1 MAQEVEEELLTS
13 QVTPNRPDLPE
24 VSHPGLQPQEALPCP
39 GACSPLS
46 LTLRTMLMLRCI

>member
-46 LTLRTMLMLRCI
+46 LTLRTMLMLR